1 MTNAVE
7 TYSEQLEPIKAELN
21 KLKQIKWCVDVAS
34 GTVNPNAEEKKNE
47 TPAKKPS
54 ITEKLDKYNAMIKAD
69 EQKKA
74 PAQRQE
80 CER

>member
-34 GTVNPNAEEKKNE
+34 SIVNSNAEEKKLSVN
-47 TPAKKPS
+47 
-54 ITEKLDKYNAMIKAD
+54 EKLEKYKAEIKAN
-69 EQKKA
+69 EKKKA
-74 PAQRQE
+74 PAKRQE